1 MGQKEDLLNFAFDN
15 DILNPSVIQQQ
26 YDMSKY
32 LSKHTQSIWQGKNG
46 RWMTYLPDKK
56 GGRKLLSKKTRDDLN
71 REIIKYWKNEEE
83 NPTIKEIYIAWN
95 QRRLD
100 NKDIGMSTFSRQ
112 QTDFNRFFKTFGE
125 KRIRSVRPID
135 IEDFV
140 KQTIAE
146 LELTSRGY
154 GRIKAILNGVFQRAY
169 KEGYIDYRIKDVLED
184 IEFSKNTFKVVR
196 KEDYERAYTQ
206 EEEDILMEYFYE
218 NPTLVN
224 LGIAFLFK
232 SGLRIGE
239 LSVLTP
245 QDITPDG
252 VLITKTETTYMKDG
266 KKISEVKY
274 QPKTQAGI
282 REVLLTEESKDILR
296 RIRIMNP
303 FGEYLFMKDG
313 KRMKNAVFQRH
324 MTVVCK
330 NTGVAYR
337 SLHKVRATYGT
348 KLYDSGMPKSIICKQ
363 MGHTDISCLEK
374 NYYFDRSSK
383 NEKLKMLEAV
393 EGL

>member
-1 MGQKEDLLNFAFDN
+1 MQNDDLLNFAFDN

-32 LSKHTQSIWQGKNG
+32 LSQHTHSIWQGKNG
-46 RWMTYLPDKK
+46 RWMTYLPDGK
-56 GGRKLLSKKTRDDLN
+56 GGRKLLSKKTREDV
-71 REIIKYWKNEEE
+71 EKEVIKYWKNEEE
-83 NPTIKEIYIAWN
+83 NPTIKEIYDTWN
-95 QRRLD
+95 QRRLS
-100 NKDIGMSTFSRQ
+100 NKDIGMATFSRQ
-112 QTDFNRFFKTFGE
+112 QTDFNRFFGEFGH
-125 KRIRSVRPID
+125 RRVRYVRPID

-140 KQTIAE
+140 KQTVAD
-146 LELTSRGY
+146 LELTTRAY
-154 GRIKAILNGVFQRAY
+154 GRMKSILKGVFQRAY
-169 KEGYIDYRIKDVLED
+169 KEGYIDYRIKEVLED
-184 IEFSKNTFKVVR
+184 IEFSKNTFKVIR
-196 KEDYERAYTQ
+196 KEDSEKVYTQ

-218 NPTLVN
+218 NPSLVN

-239 LSVLTP
+239 LSTLTP

-252 VLITKTETTYMKDG
+252 VLINKTETSYMKDG
-266 KKISEVKY
+266 KKVSEVKY

-282 REVLLTEESKDILR
+282 REVLLTKEAKDILK
-296 RIRIMNP
+296 RIRLLNP
-303 FGEYLFMKDG
+303 FGEYLFMKNG

-330 NTGVAYR
+330 NLGIPYR

-348 KLYDSGMPKSIICKQ
+348 KLYDSGMPKAIICKQ

-374 NYYFDRSSK
+374 NYYFDRNGK
-383 NEKLKMLEAV
+383 NEKIKMLEAV